1 MIGSSTR
8 PTNNGSGESRLRRH
22 AAIAGGD
29 TDGSSP
35 CFRLDPFR
43 LPVQF
48 TTAVDGMEYGRST
61 VTLDRDRATIVQPA
75 SDGSLTTKDVPITSY
90 LGVAVRIFAESNG
103 GASAVVE
110 LMHRNPTLSLPLVLA
125 EEPEDAAADWQ
136 AWARALNLPLLLVG
150 HDGAVQKA
158 AERPGAVLLLR
169 AKPRR
174 RHAFFAGR
182 RPRFLARRKP
192 GRPGLPVRV
201 EGREIIARD

>member
-1 MIGSSTR
+1 M
-8 PTNNGSGESRLRRH
+8 RRH
-22 AAIAGGD
+22 ATAAGGNP
-29 TDGSSP
+29 DGSSQS
-35 CFRLDPFR
+35 FRLDPFR

-48 TTAVDGMEYGRST
+48 TTAVDGTHHGQAV
-61 VTLDRDRATIVQPA
+61 VTLDRDGAMIA
-75 SDGSLTTKDVPITSY
+75 SPPGGSATTKRIPIETY
-90 LGVAVRIFAESNG
+90 LGVAVRLFAESDG
-103 GASAVVE
+103 KAGAVVE
-110 LMHRNPTLSLPLVLA
+110 LMHRNPGLSLPLVLA

-150 HDGAVQKA
+150 SDGAVQKA
-158 AERPGAVLLLR
+158 AERPGAMLLLR

-192 GRPGLPVRV
+192 GRPGMPARI